1 MQATQN
7 SAAAQSLSNKV
18 RLMVTHLG
26 SGTRGLIL
34 EKVWVKSGSADSAD
48 GKEKVSAIVIFFY
61 SCFLIVSGLVSQVSN
76 GASHTRRGWT
86 GGRNQGNGVSRAN
99 HWSHQFDPKYLQRL
113 GEPCASGYARNHTR
127 HTAPPPVRLFDF
139 VVSSFASQFMSWFAV
154 LVLMQSR
161 KFHRL
166 SRRTRFV
173 SLFSTTVTAL
183 ISGCYVPRS
192 TLMKSKTLNLRTLKQ
207 RVSDLKLNRLLM
219 FHLTHPQSD
228 DTWIHPSRR
237 MPIPFFLALFRFCFI
252 QETLDREKSLFTR

>member
-7 SAAAQSLSNKV
+7 SAAAHSLSNKV

-48 GKEKVSAIVIFFY
+48 GKEKVSAIVIFFC
-61 SCFLIVSGLVSQVSN
+61 SCFLIISGLVSQVSN

-127 HTAPPPVRLFDF
+127 HTAHLQF
-139 VVSSFASQFMSWFAV
+139 VC
-154 LVLMQSR
+154 LTLLC
-161 KFHRL
+161 RL
-166 SRRTRFV
+166 SVFCITIHV
-173 SLFSTTVTAL
+173 VVCSSCVDA
-183 ISGCYVPRS
+183 IS
-192 TLMKSKTLNLRTLKQ
+192 
-207 RVSDLKLNRLLM
+207 
-219 FHLTHPQSD
+219 
-228 DTWIHPSRR
+228 
-237 MPIPFFLALFRFCFI
+237 
-252 QETLDREKSLFTR
+252 